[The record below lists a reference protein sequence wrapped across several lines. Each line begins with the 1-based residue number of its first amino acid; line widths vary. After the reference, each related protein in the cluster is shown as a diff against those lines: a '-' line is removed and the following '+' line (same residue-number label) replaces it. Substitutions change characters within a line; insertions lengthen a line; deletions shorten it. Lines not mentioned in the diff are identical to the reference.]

1 MKPHHRIIEPAD
13 YQKEVTLPVKRSEL
27 ITLQNMLI
35 ERIEAHLEAGQSFAD
50 LDRLAAKLEY
60 YLTDQT
66 TTK

>member
-1 MKPHHRIIEPAD
+1 M
-13 YQKEVTLPVKRSEL
+13 KRSEL

-60 YLTDQT
+60 YLTDET

>member
-1 MKPHHRIIEPAD
+1 MKPQTRIIDPLD
-13 YQKEVTLPVKRSEL
+13 YKNEVNLPLRRSEL